1 VISGDTI
8 VAIATAPGEGCVA
21 IIRISGPQATTIA
34 DHVFSCHGLQP
45 SQRPAQTVTW
55 GRIHDDDKQIDEGLL
70 LIMRA
75 PHSYTREDVVEFQ
88 CHGGCVLPREV
99 LRVVLQAGARMA
111 EPGEFTY
118 RAFINGKMDLVQAES
133 VNDLICACSSRAIR
147 LAQEQRDG
155 HLSQSFQEIYNLM
168 LSIAADLEA
177 SLNFSD
183 AELPPTVFSDIL
195 SGLELARHK
204 IADLLKNWQ
213 AGHYI
218 RNGISMVIAGRPN
231 VGKSS
236 LLNAL
241 TGRNRVIVS
250 HYPGTTRDIIE
261 ESFVM
266 DGICIRL
273 FDTAGLR
280 TAECEIEVEG
290 IRRAYAKLQQADFIL
305 YVLDASQDL
314 TDEDISIIQTLP
326 VQRSLLIIN
335 KVDLGNAIFK
345 DNLSKFCTV
354 ETSLLLSTGID
365 NVKKEIAELLSKNI
379 HLDSLPHTIISDRHF
394 HLLSRVE
401 HTLIDGIT
409 TLCSTGEQA
418 LAVHH
423 VRLAISIL
431 GEITGNDVSDDI
443 LSSVFSKF
451 CIGK

>member
-1 VISGDTI
+1 
-8 VAIATAPGEGCVA
+8 
-21 IIRISGPQATTIA
+21 
-34 DHVFSCHGLQP
+34 
-45 SQRPAQTVTW
+45 
-55 GRIHDDDKQIDEGLL
+55 
-70 LIMRA
+70 MRA

-133 VNDLICACSSRAIR
+133 VNDLICACSSLATR

-168 LSIAADLEA
+168 LSIVADLEA

-183 AELPPTVFSDIL
+183 AELPPTFSSDIL

-213 AGHYI
+213 VGHYI
-218 RNGISMVIAGRPN
+218 RNGISMVIVGRPN

-241 TGRNRVIVS
+241 TGSNRVIVS
-250 HYPGTTRDIIE
+250 HHPGTTRDIIE

-314 TDEDISIIQTLP
+314 TDEDIRIIQTLP

-335 KVDLGNAIFK
+335 KVDLGNAILK
-345 DNLSKFCTV
+345 DNLSKFSTV
-354 ETSLLLSTGID
+354 ETSLLLSTGVD

-379 HLDSLPHTIISDRHF
+379 HFESLPHTIISDRHF

-401 HTLIDGIT
+401 HTLIAGIT
-409 TLCSTGEQA
+409 TLCSTGELS

-423 VRLAISIL
+423 IRLAISIL

>member
-1 VISGDTI
+1 
-8 VAIATAPGEGCVA
+8 
-21 IIRISGPQATTIA
+21 
-34 DHVFSCHGLQP
+34 
-45 SQRPAQTVTW
+45 
-55 GRIHDDDKQIDEGLL
+55 
-70 LIMRA
+70 
-75 PHSYTREDVVEFQ
+75 
-88 CHGGCVLPREV
+88 
-99 LRVVLQAGARMA
+99 MA